1 MNRVLITIGA
11 IIITT
16 IILLKLSVKPQEDSP
31 RRVFNSSFSFSSS
44 GSNNTVDRQLL
55 TSLKD
60 DYSFLSEDSLQGK
73 TVVISF
79 WEPSSEQSI
88 QALPYLNTIAQ
99 QNRNKKVIFIAATSI
114 PESEAKSFIKRNK
127 IELACKQIY
136 GEAALKVFN
145 QMINPATVSGV
156 LPVNLIINT
165 QSEIVYMQE
174 GFSENE
180 IKVFE
185 RYLES
190 QLMR

>member
-11 IIITT
+11 IIIAT
-16 IILLKLSVKPQEDSP
+16 IILLKLSVRPQDDSP

-44 GSNNTVDRQLL
+44 ETNNTVDRHLL
-55 TSLKD
+55 TSLED
-60 DYSFLSEDSLQGK
+60 DYSFLSEDSLQGN
-73 TVVISF
+73 TLVVSF
-79 WEPSSEQSI
+79 WEPNSEQSI
-88 QALPYLNTIAQ
+88 QALPYLNTIAEK
-99 QNRNKKVIFIAATSI
+99 NRNKKVIFIAATSV
-114 PESEAKSFIKRNK
+114 PESEAKTFFKRNK
-127 IELACKQIY
+127 IALACKQIY

-145 QMINPATVSGV
+145 QMINPATLSGV
-156 LPVNLIINT
+156 LPVNLIINS

-180 IKVFE
+180 IKVFD